1 MHTNL
6 GPYSFFLGGIGFS
19 KKEKLLRKTEIYIVL
34 CFLTCTE
41 GASAG
46 CSALLDVAADGDTL
60 LACCIASRR
69 SGEEGLR

>member
-1 MHTNL
+1 MHANL
-6 GPYSFFLGGIGFS
+6 GPR
-19 KKEKLLRKTEIYIVL
+19 EKTNAKDDIVPKMRIYILL